1 MEEVLGGEFN
11 EIHIFLTHKFPHFLD
26 GTYDNENEV
35 NICSFEDFLSFCKK
49 TI

>member
-35 NICSFEDFLSFCKK
+35 EHILTSFSLS
-49 TI
+49 